1 MSAKGRT
8 LVCYDRAAM
17 SARDPSLHIAQGEA
31 RRAEGDSDGALE
43 AFTQAVAMAPS
54 SALAHNKLGT
64 AYVDL
69 HRWDDAFGEF
79 SRAVQLDPRYAPAH
93 SNLGN
98 VYRER
103 GRLDEAVACYQRAI
117 AVDPDY
123 WVAHQNL
130 GVVFKQQGRI
140 GDAVREFKTA
150 TRLSLRAPA
159 RREPWAASQKS
170 GGRGTGCLGRG
181 AAMLG
186 IAVAAAALALTRR

>member
-1 MSAKGRT
+1 MSAK
-8 LVCYDRAAM
+8 
-17 SARDPSLHIAQGEA
+17 DPSPYLAQGEE
-31 RRAEGDSDGALE
+31 RRAAGDLDGALV
-43 AFTQAVAMAPS
+43 AFTQAVTAAPS
-54 SALAHNKLGT
+54 SAPAHNKLGT
-64 AYVDL
+64 IYVDL
-69 HRWDDAFGEF
+69 QRWDEAFGEF
-79 SRAVQLDPRYAPAH
+79 SKAVQLDPRHAPAH

-117 AVDPDY
+117 AADSDY

-159 RREPWAASQKS
+159 RREPWAASQKPRA
-170 GGRGTGCLGRG
+170 GLAGCLGPSG
-181 AAMLG
+181 AVLG
-186 IAVAAAALALTRR
+186 VALAAALLALSRR

>member
-1 MSAKGRT
+1 MSVK
-8 LVCYDRAAM
+8 
-17 SARDPSLHIAQGEA
+17 DPSPYIAQGEE
-31 RRAEGDSDGALE
+31 RRAAGDLDGALD
-43 AFTQAVAMAPS
+43 AFTQAVAAAPS

-64 AYVDL
+64 VYVDL
-69 HRWDDAFGEF
+69 QRWDDAFAEF
-79 SRAVQLDPRYAPAH
+79 SKATQLDPRHAPAH

-140 GDAVREFKTA
+140 ADAVREFKTA

-159 RREPWAASQKS
+159 RSEPWAATGHPGAK
-170 GGRGTGCLGRG
+170 RAGCLGAG
-181 AAMLG
+181 GAMLG
-186 IAVAAAALALTRR
+186 AVVAVLAALSRR

>member
-1 MSAKGRT
+1 MSSK
-8 LVCYDRAAM
+8 
-17 SARDPSLHIAQGEA
+17 DPTPFIAQGEE
-31 RRAEGDSDGALE
+31 RRAEGDFEGALQ
-43 AFTQAVAMAPS
+43 AFAQAVAAAPS

-69 HRWDDAFGEF
+69 QRWDDALGEF
-79 SRAVQLDPRYAPAH
+79 SKAVQLDPRYAPAH

-117 AVDPDY
+117 AVDADY

-159 RREPWAASQKS
+159 RNEPWGASRKPHA
-170 GGRGTGCLGRG
+170 RRVGCLGPG
-181 AAMLG
+181 SAMLG
-186 IAVAAAALALTRR
+186 VAIASALVALSRR

>member
-1 MSAKGRT
+1 MSAK
-8 LVCYDRAAM
+8 
-17 SARDPSLHIAQGEA
+17 DPSPFIAQGEE
-31 RRAEGDSDGALE
+31 RRAAGDLRGALE
-43 AFTQAVAMAPS
+43 AFTQACEAAPS
-54 SALAHNKLGT
+54 SAHAHNKLGT
-64 AYVDL
+64 CYVDL
-69 HRWDDAFGEF
+69 ERWDDAFAEF
-79 SRAVQLDPRYAPAH
+79 SKATQLDPRYAPGH

-117 AVDPDY
+117 AMDADY

-159 RREPWAASQKS
+159 RGEPGAGARGP
-170 GGRGTGCLGRG
+170 GGRRAGCLGSGG
-181 AAMLG
+181 AMMILL
-186 IAVAAAALALTRR
+186 LALFAFARR

>member
-1 MSAKGRT
+1 MSTK
-8 LVCYDRAAM
+8 
-17 SARDPSLHIAQGEA
+17 DPSPHIAQGEE
-31 RRAEGDSDGALE
+31 RRASGDLDGALD
-43 AFTQAVAMAPS
+43 AFTQAVAAAPS

-64 AYVDL
+64 VYVDL
-69 HRWDDAFGEF
+69 QRWDDAFTEF
-79 SRAVQLDPRYAPAH
+79 SKAAQLDPRYAPAH

-117 AVDPDY
+117 AMDPDY

-130 GVVFKQQGRI
+130 GVVFKQQGRV

-159 RREPWAASQKS
+159 RGEPGAAS
-170 GGRGTGCLGRG
+170 RGAGPKRAGCLGSG
-181 AAMLG
+181 GAMLVLML
-186 IAVAAAALALTRR
+186 ALAALVRR